1 VVAEP
6 RLILEAGGYQVVEI
20 DPAGMCCGAA
30 GLYTVLQP
38 EASQEL
44 GNRKADQIRSTA
56 VSRVASANP
65 GCEMQ
70 LRSAL
75 GAGYEIA
82 HPIEWYLRAVRGM
95 AETGIVAGEEA
106 PG

>member
-1 VVAEP
+1 
-6 RLILEAGGYQVVEI
+6 
-20 DPAGMCCGAA
+20 
-30 GLYTVLQP
+30 VLQP
-38 EASQEL
+38 QASQEL
-44 GNRKADQIRSTA
+44 GNRKADQIRSTG

-75 GAGYEIA
+75 GVGYEIA
-82 HPIEWYLRAVRGM
+82 HPIEWYARAVRAKGQ
-95 AETGIVAGEEA
+95 AGIVAAEEA